1 MSYSKIIENL
11 YLGNQYSTTII
22 KRIDT
27 IVSIGCNSKA
37 NNITNKI
44 TNNITNY
51 KISVRDKKS
60 TDLTPHLDNVTDYIN
75 EELNK
80 KHKVLVHCKAGI
92 NRSTAFVLAYLC
104 KYEKMSIE
112 DAKKILSIKRP
123 IVKFQEHYMKQIE
136 MWLSNLTN
144 VSDSNDSNDSN
155 NII

>member
-37 NNITNKI
+37 NK
-44 TNNITNY
+44 ITNY

-75 EELNK
+75 EELNR

-136 MWLSNLTN
+136 MWLNDLTN
-144 VSDSNDSNDSN
+144 
-155 NII
+155 

>member
-1 MSYSKIIENL
+1 MNISFIKVIMSYSKIIENL

-37 NNITNKI
+37 NK
-44 TNNITNY
+44 ITNY

-136 MWLSNLTN
+136 MWLNNLTN
-144 VSDSNDSNDSN
+144 
-155 NII
+155 

>member
-37 NNITNKI
+37 NNITNNI
-44 TNNITNY
+44 TNKNTNKNTNKITNY

-136 MWLSNLTN
+136 MWLNDLTN
-144 VSDSNDSNDSN
+144 
-155 NII
+155 

>member
-1 MSYSKIIENL
+1 MNISFIKVIMSYSKIIENL

-37 NNITNKI
+37 
-44 TNNITNY
+44 NNITNY

-136 MWLSNLTN
+136 MWLNDLTN
-144 VSDSNDSNDSN
+144 
-155 NII
+155 

>member
-37 NNITNKI
+37 NNITNNI
-44 TNNITNY
+44 TNKNTNKITNY
-51 KISVRDKKS
+51 KISVIDKKS

-136 MWLSNLTN
+136 MWLNDLTN
-144 VSDSNDSNDSN
+144 
-155 NII
+155 

>member
-37 NNITNKI
+37 
-44 TNNITNY
+44 NNITNY

-136 MWLSNLTN
+136 MWLNDLTN
-144 VSDSNDSNDSN
+144 
-155 NII
+155 